1 MQNKKEELV
10 KVRSRRITPNTV
22 TVISQMIEFGVNKQ
36 ALTLHLITS
45 KERQLGLWCLLQSNI
60 TEKNEMQSFKLVE
73 IHGTEQVR
81 KRNID

>member
-22 TVISQMIEFGVNKQ
+22 TVISQMIEFGVNKH
-36 ALTLHLITS
+36 ALTLHLIIS
-45 KERQLGLWCLLQSNI
+45 KERQLGLLCLLQSNI
-60 TEKNEMQSFKLVE
+60 TENNEMQSFKLVE

>member
-1 MQNKKEELV
+1 
-10 KVRSRRITPNTV
+10 
-22 TVISQMIEFGVNKQ
+22 MIEFGVNKQ

-45 KERQLGLWCLLQSNI
+45 KERQLGLLCLLQSNI